1 MTLFDDLKRL
11 FPKAGVR
18 LRENVPMFR
27 HSTFRIGGTAD
38 IYFEPTNTDEIIK
51 ITQYCIGHDVP
62 YLILGTGSN
71 VLVADTGI
79 RGVVTSIGNRY
90 SGTIL
95 DDTCMIVKAGTR
107 LSALSYFAAQNGCSG
122 LEFAAGI
129 PGTVGGAIYMNAG
142 AYDHCMAEIV
152 LQTDYL
158 DENLQLQSLHDEEH
172 QFDYRHSF
180 FTERNC
186 IILQTLMSLTEDIP
200 LDIMERMAMLARRR
214 KATQP
219 LDVPSAGSVFK
230 RPIGYYAGKL
240 ISDCGLKGCRMGNAQ
255 VSEKHAGFIVN
266 CGKARADDV
275 RGLIEL
281 VQEMVAEKAGVEL
294 ETEIRFVGDWSHWP
308 EQAELG
314 KAIFKNVTG

>member
-1 MTLFDDLKRL
+1 MALFEDLKRL

-27 HSTFRIGGTAD
+27 HSTFRIGGIAD
-38 IYFEPTNTDEIIK
+38 IFFQPTNTDEIIR
-51 ITQYCIGHDVP
+51 ITQYCISQGVP
-62 YLILGTGSN
+62 YLILGSGSN
-71 VLVADTGI
+71 ILVADAGI
-79 RGVVTSIGNRY
+79 RGVVISIGNRY
-90 SGTIL
+90 SATMR
-95 DDTCMIVKAGTR
+95 DNTYMIATAGTR
-107 LSALSYFAAQNGCSG
+107 LSALSYYAAQNGCSG

-129 PGTVGGAIYMNAG
+129 PGTVGGAVYMNAG
-142 AYDHCMAEIV
+142 AYDHCMAEIIV
-152 LQTDYL
+152 QTDYL
-158 DENLQLQSLHDEEH
+158 DEHLQLQTLQADEH

-180 FTERNC
+180 FTGRNC
-186 IILQTLMSLTEDIP
+186 IILQTLMCLTEDIP

-214 KATQP
+214 KASQP

-240 ISDCGLKGCRMGNAQ
+240 ISDCGLKGCRLGNAQ

-281 VQEMVAEKAGVEL
+281 VQQTVANKAGVHL
-294 ETEIRFVGDWSHWP
+294 ETEIQFVGDWSHWP
-308 EQAELG
+308 EQAKLG
-314 KAIFKNVTG
+314 EVIYKS